1 MYSTCTR
8 HGCDM
13 RLPWTPFPLM
23 SSIIPLS
30 HGLQRRKRST
40 SHVIKPSRRDNM
52 IASRSAGSLRTLK
65 IALVALIL
73 IGFSGTQAKAQNR
86 TVNGVII
93 GAAVGGVVGLIVGS
107 EMHKKSYSRE
117 HVYHKPVFHH
127 PPPPS
132 RKHYGYRDNSSNS
145 RYRHSSYNYRTV
157 EKCRDI
163 VVVSERRGHY
173 QKTVKTVYRERR
185 R

>member
-1 MYSTCTR
+1 MK
-8 HGCDM
+8 
-13 RLPWTPFPLM
+13 
-23 SSIIPLS
+23 LS
-30 HGLQRRKRST
+30 GS
-40 SHVIKPSRRDNM
+40 P
-52 IASRSAGSLRTLK
+52 GSLRSLK

-73 IGFSGTQAKAQNR
+73 IGFSVTQAKAQNR

-107 EMHKKSYSRE
+107 EMNKKSYSRE
-117 HVYHKPVFHH
+117 HVHHKPVFHH

-132 RKHYGYRDNSSNS
+132 KRHFGYRDHSSRS
-145 RYRHSSYNYRTV
+145 RYKHSRYNYRSV

-163 VVVSERRGHY
+163 VVISERRGHY
-173 QKTVKTVYRERR
+173 RKSVETVCRERR

>member
-1 MYSTCTR
+1 MK
-8 HGCDM
+8 
-13 RLPWTPFPLM
+13 
-23 SSIIPLS
+23 LS
-30 HGLQRRKRST
+30 
-40 SHVIKPSRRDNM
+40 
-52 IASRSAGSLRTLK
+52 GSLRTLK
-65 IALVALIL
+65 IALVALML
-73 IGFSGTQAKAQNR
+73 IGFSVTQAKAQNR

-93 GAAVGGVVGLIVGS
+93 GAAVGSVVGLIVGS

-127 PPPPS
+127 PPPPP
-132 RKHYGYRDNSSNS
+132 RKHYGYRDYSSHP
-145 RYRHSSYNYRTV
+145 RYKHSSYNHRTV

-173 QKTVKTVYRERR
+173 RKSVKTVCRERR

>member
-1 MYSTCTR
+1 MKSPR
-8 HGCDM
+8 
-13 RLPWTPFPLM
+13 
-23 SSIIPLS
+23 SS
-30 HGLQRRKRST
+30 
-40 SHVIKPSRRDNM
+40 
-52 IASRSAGSLRTLK
+52 GSLRTLK

-86 TVNGVII
+86 AVNGVII
-93 GAAVGGVVGLIVGS
+93 GAAVGSVVGLIVGN

-132 RKHYGYRDNSSNS
+132 RKHYGDRDHFSPS
-145 RYRHSSYNYRTV
+145 RYKHSKYNNRVV

-173 QKTVKTVYRERR
+173 RKSVKTVCRERR

>member
-1 MYSTCTR
+1 MKS
-8 HGCDM
+8 
-13 RLPWTPFPLM
+13 
-23 SSIIPLS
+23 
-30 HGLQRRKRST
+30 
-40 SHVIKPSRRDNM
+40 
-52 IASRSAGSLRTLK
+52 SRSSGSLSSLK
-65 IALVALIL
+65 IALVALML
-73 IGFSGTQAKAQNR
+73 IGFSGTQAKAQNQ

-107 EMHKKSYSRE
+107 EMHKKSYNRE
-117 HVYHKPVFHH
+117 HVSHKPVFHQ

-132 RKHYGYRDNSSNS
+132 RNHYGYND
-145 RYRHSSYNYRTV
+145 HSSHPRYKHSGYNYRGV

-173 QKTVKTVYRERR
+173 RKSVETVCRDRR